1 MTTQIPDEM
10 LATRVAALEQAL
22 TMMVETF
29 VVHAF
34 DQAWRWDVEEG
45 EPELIEPYA
54 NAAIYARSVLDRDDW
69 LERELR
75 LGD

>member
-54 NAAIYARSVLDRDDW
+54 KSSDARIRSR
-69 LERELR
+69 
-75 LGD
+75 